1 MTITPSS
8 EEKIIVLQ
16 HRSPENLLAF
26 AYPTLRHHERTAN
39 IVLAPALARAP
50 AEYVLTHCQFIAD
63 ADILLPFP
71 SAQPSPSTNFWITVW
86 SQHANCRPALDMVL
100 SCLKSSLGDYPVFLW
115 TPAEQG
121 LQHPQW
127 LGRRITEAA
136 SYLRAC
142 VVGPERVFSVFG
154 TSNLATTFAHAWAGL
169 TGFPV
174 NPKPLYNAYFAVC
187 TPQTLKHFVSGNACV
202 VRRAIMRDIEATAR
216 LCQEFANSS
225 EYPLSIDE
233 ATAEARELIE
243 KGLLWVGTMDGEIAT
258 ICAVTRN
265 SLHVSAITKV
275 YTLQAKRR
283 NGLAQALVQE
293 VTQRLFE
300 CGKHS
305 VVLYVGC
312 NNSGRRVY
320 ERVGFMIQEGDVCLE
335 LGFDGTNA
343 GHW

>member
-1 MTITPSS
+1 MTITQSP

-16 HRSPENLLAF
+16 HRSPVDFLAC

-39 IVLAPALARAP
+39 IVLAPALSRAP

-71 SAQPSPSTNFWITVW
+71 LTQPVPSTNFWITVW
-86 SQHANCRPALDMVL
+86 SQHANSRPVLDMAL
-100 SCLKSSLGDYPVFLW
+100 SCLNSSLGDYPVFLW
-115 TPAEQG
+115 TP
-121 LQHPQW
+121 
-127 LGRRITEAA
+127 R
-136 SYLRAC
+136 SRAC
-142 VVGPERVFSVFG
+142 STHIAPERVFSVFG

-187 TPQTLKHFVSGNACV
+187 TPHTLKNSASGNNCFA
-202 VRRAIMRDIEATAR
+202 RRATMHDIEAAAR
-216 LCQEFANSS
+216 LCQDFANSS
-225 EYPLSIDE
+225 EYPLGIEE

-258 ICAVTRN
+258 VCAVTRT
-265 SLHVSAITKV
+265 SLNVSAITKV
-275 YTLQAKRR
+275 YTLQDKRR

-312 NNSGRRVY
+312 DNSGRRVY